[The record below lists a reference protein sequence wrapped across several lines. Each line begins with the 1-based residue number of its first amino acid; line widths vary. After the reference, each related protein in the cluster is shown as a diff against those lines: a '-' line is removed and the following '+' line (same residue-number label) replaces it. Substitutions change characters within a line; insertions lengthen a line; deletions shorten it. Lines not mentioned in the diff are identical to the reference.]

1 MSAFFFLLLAFAPAI
16 LMLGLLAR
24 RRRLQRA
31 LSALPAL
38 SVLLYALPYEGVL
51 IAARF
56 WQVSAAYASGISILG
71 IPLERLALDAA
82 TILLAGFMAQWLWQA
97 NYSES

>member
-1 MSAFFFLLLAFAPAI
+1 MNALLFLLLALAPAI
-16 LMLGLLAR
+16 LTIGLLAR
-24 RRRLQRA
+24 RRWLPSA

-38 SVLLYALPYEGVL
+38 SALLYALPYEGVL

-56 WQVSAAYASGISILG
+56 WQVSEAYASGISILG
-71 IPLERLALDAA
+71 VLLERLALDAA
-82 TILLAGFMAQWLWQA
+82 AILLAGFMAQWLWRA

>member
-1 MSAFFFLLLAFAPAI
+1 MSAFFFLMLAFAPAI
-16 LMLGLLAR
+16 LMIGLLAR
-24 RRRLQRA
+24 RRRLSV

-38 SVLLYALPYEGVL
+38 SALLYALPYEGVL

-71 IPLERLALDAA
+71 VPLERLALDAA
-82 TILLAGFMAQWLWQA
+82 AILLAGLMAQWLWRA